1 MDNSERLFGCLS
13 CHLQASLQAHEQ
25 TPVLEA
31 RKGLKL
37 TAAVT
42 SGLQKGQSQILAK
55 QGLFLHFLKECI
67 KFTESTRFLPQ
78 ACVSFQSGWRG
89 SFKTLLM

>member
-1 MDNSERLFGCLS
+1 MTFWVSELS
-13 CHLQASLQAHEQ
+13 DSLQAHEQ

-78 ACVSFQSGWRG
+78 ACVCLFSQAGGEVLR
-89 SFKTLLM
+89 LC